1 MPCGKFP
8 MRRAMRLRGDVLR
21 LCTDI
26 PLQKVVAGVRVG
38 LLEGRGFVLNPSEQ
52 ELQESSLDLML
63 AGTADALL
71 MIEGYCDFLSEEQ
84 MLEVT
89 DFGPADHE
97 LSMMSMEEMPA
108 HCIIWIKVTVL
119 FAVSHLS
126 LEGCT
131 DESHLSLH
139 ECYKGHGAKVLW
151 VRMLISTSWRD
162 LSAYLHAS

>member
-1 MPCGKFP
+1 
-8 MRRAMRLRGDVLR
+8 
-21 LCTDI
+21 
-26 PLQKVVAGVRVG
+26 
-38 LLEGRGFVLNPSEQ
+38 
-52 ELQESSLDLML
+52 
-63 AGTADALL
+63 
-71 MIEGYCDFLSEEQ
+71 
-84 MLEVT
+84 
-89 DFGPADHE
+89 
-97 LSMMSMEEMPA
+97 MMSMEEMPA